1 MVATENISE
10 IFYLLNFFSKTRSEQ
25 WSLVPHYFPPAW
37 VRTASSECN
46 VYNSIYFLSCILS
59 GGIEDAFPASYD
71 LNNDFSA
78 ILQDEIKPL
87 IDNWMTQYDDS
98 IFEMEDVSNASKIW
112 LILSR
117 LCKIS
122 LSYEDFSEYCI
133 NELSFE
139 YFLNK
144 YTSPYDP
151 V

>member
-1 MVATENISE
+1 MIDTESISE
-10 IFYLLNFFSKTRSEQ
+10 IFYLLNFFSNTRSEQ
-25 WSLVPHYFPPAW
+25 WNLVPHYFPPAW
-37 VRTASSECN
+37 VRTASCECN
-46 VYNSIYFLSCILS
+46 VYNSIYFLSCIFAGS
-59 GGIEDAFPASYD
+59 IEDTFPTFYD
-71 LNNDFSA
+71 LENDFSA

-87 IDNWMTQYDDS
+87 IDDWMTQYNDS
-98 IFEMEDVSNASKIW
+98 IFEMEEVSNASKIW
-112 LILSR
+112 LVLSR

-122 LSYEDFSEYCI
+122 LSYEDFNKYHI

>member
-1 MVATENISE
+1 
-10 IFYLLNFFSKTRSEQ
+10 
-25 WSLVPHYFPPAW
+25 
-37 VRTASSECN
+37 
-46 VYNSIYFLSCILS
+46 
-59 GGIEDAFPASYD
+59 
-71 LNNDFSA
+71 
-78 ILQDEIKPL
+78 
-87 IDNWMTQYDDS
+87 MTQYDDS

-122 LSYEDFSEYCI
+122 LSYEDFSEYYI